1 MENEGSKKL
10 GSDIN
15 KILNEKKGEHLD
27 KVIEKSIVDKITLTE
42 ILRGLKSK
50 NETFRYNCFK
60 VLFQI
65 SKAQPFL
72 NSSIFCFSKSSLSLK
87 FISC

>member
-10 GSDIN
+10 GIDIN
-15 KILNEKKGEHLD
+15 KILNDKKGEHLD
-27 KVIEKSIVDKITLTE
+27 KVIEKSVADEIILKE
-42 ILRGLKSK
+42 ILKGLKSK

-65 SKAQPFL
+65 SKAQL
-72 NSSIFCFSKSSLSLK
+72 CHKGGCDDESNRYQW
-87 FISC
+87 